1 MSLLKKPPGF
11 SNSVSAISM
20 SVAALVLP
28 MTCALSVFASRRA
41 VTSFTLKAAG
51 AMLQ

>member
-28 MTCALSVFASRRA
+28 MVRPMVLRCSTDCHR
-41 VTSFTLKAAG
+41 
-51 AMLQ
+51 